1 MKIKFVSTLILCLIL
16 NTAAQNQMLA
26 TITDD
31 VSTAFATYHP
41 VDVQF
46 TPAIPV
52 YTVESDFSN
61 VENFSHF
68 QNDFNETQLE
78 LLRKNHFVVKLGNY
92 SQLYDVYNGATWDST
107 PVFVTTDAVLHTYH
121 ILYDK
126 ILAQIEEEKFC
137 TALNTLNDSLIT
149 RTDNLYHQVT
159 DSLSKEALRL
169 NLAFLWVDRLLLNEH
184 LLALWDIPD
193 YVSELV
199 AAELDIINKH
209 EGFEY
214 SPIFGNFSKL
224 DYSQFIPRGHYTK
237 SAKLISY
244 FKAMMWYGWTIFTMQ
259 QSLFGSLSERHTLQA
274 VLLTQ
279 MLYNNE
285 ATFNNWQSI
294 FEPTVF
300 FVGRA
305 DDPTINDYIEIGCEV
320 YGHSFGQLS
329 PESLADSTLLTTFMT
344 EAQKLPEPAIPNWI
358 YGTFYTY
365 KGFRFMGQ
373 RYIPDSHMFANL
385 IYPFVGSAANQRWMP
400 MGLDIMSILGS
411 DRAFAIA
418 DSVYKQTTYLNYTET
433 INAFNKDFSE
443 KAPEEWAQN
452 LYWNWLYSLMPL
464 LYQKSEGYPYFMQ
477 TLAWA
482 NKELMTALASW
493 AELRHD
499 TILYAKQ
506 SMSPCGIPPGPPRSY
521 VEPNPHLYA
530 RLQSLAAFTITGL
543 ENFGLL
549 SSDMKEKLQLF
560 ESLVDFLRKVSI
572 KELQNESL
580 STAEYENIFC
590 FGKVMEDLVSE
601 IKDPNNPWNKD
612 SDDMAVIADVHTDSN
627 TNTCLEEAVGYPLE
641 IYVIVNEGGV
651 LRITKGAIFSYY
663 EFTQPITAR
672 LTDEKWREMLQSG
685 EEPDLPVWLSKFMN
699 VSEKREYLLTE
710 SPDNL
715 YVKEFTA
722 IAERDPADQQ
732 SFKLEQNYPNPFNSS
747 TSFYYNLDKKEYIN
761 ISIYDLQG
769 RLVDQLYSGY
779 KNSGRHYIIWN
790 ADNISSG
797 VYFIRLSSSNLSLTR
812 KCLYLK

>member
-16 NTAAQNQMLA
+16 SAAAQNQMLA

-31 VSTAFATYHP
+31 VSTPFGIYHP

-46 TPAIPV
+46 TPAIPA

-61 VENFSHF
+61 VDNFDHF
-68 QNDFNETQLE
+68 SNDFNETQLE
-78 LLRKNHFVVKLGNY
+78 LLRKNHFVVKLGKY
-92 SQLYDVYNGATWDST
+92 SQLYDIYNDATWDST
-107 PVFVTTDAVLHTYH
+107 AVFVTTDAVLHTYH

-149 RTDNLYHQVT
+149 RTDSLYQQTT
-159 DSLSKEALRL
+159 DSLSKEALRR
-169 NLAFLWVDRLLLNEH
+169 NLAFLWVDKSLLNEH
-184 LLALWDIPD
+184 VLALWDIPD

-199 AAELDIINKH
+199 STELELINKH
-209 EGFEY
+209 EGFEV

-237 SAKLISY
+237 SAALTSY

-259 QSLFGSLSERHTLQA
+259 QSLFGSLSEMHTLQA

-285 ATFNNWQSI
+285 TNFNNWQSI

-305 DDPTINDYIEIGCEV
+305 DDPTIKDYINIGYEV
-320 YGHSFGQLS
+320 YGRSFGQLS
-329 PESLADSTLLTTFMT
+329 PEDLANATLLNAFMT
-344 EAQKLPEPAIPNWI
+344 EAQKLSEPAIPNWI
-358 YGTFYTY
+358 YGSFITY

-385 IYPFVGSAANQRWMP
+385 VLPSVGERLMP

-411 DRAFAIA
+411 DRAIAIA
-418 DSVYKQTTYLNYTET
+418 DSVYDQTKYANYTET
-433 INAFNKDFSE
+433 ISGFNQEFAAKDS
-443 KAPEEWAQN
+443 KEWAQN

-506 SMSPCGIPPGPPRSY
+506 SMTPCCIPPGPPRSY

-543 ENFGLL
+543 EKFDLL

-572 KELQNESL
+572 NELQNEPL
-580 STAEYENIFC
+580 TIAQYENIFC
-590 FGKVMEDLVSE
+590 FGKVMEDLMSE
-601 IKDPNNPWNKD
+601 IKDPSNPWDKNC
-612 SDDMAVIADVHTDSN
+612 DDIAVIADVHTDSN
-627 TNTCLEEAVGYPLE
+627 TDNCLEEAVGYPLE
-641 IYVIVNEGGV
+641 IYVIVKEGGV
-651 LRITKGAIFSYY
+651 LRMTKGAIFSYY
-663 EFTQPITAR
+663 EFTQPIADR
-672 LTDEKWREMLQSG
+672 LTDKKWREMVQTG
-685 EEPDLPVWLSKFMN
+685 KEPDLPVWLDKFMN
-699 VSEKREYLLTE
+699 VSEKREYLLTD

-715 YVKEFTA
+715 YGKEFTA
-722 IAERDPADQQ
+722 ITDPERADPQ
-732 SFKLEQNYPNPFNSS
+732 SFKLEQNYPNPFNPV
-747 TSFYYNLDKKEYIN
+747 TSIRYTINSQVQVNL
-761 ISIYDLQG
+761 SIYNSLGQKVAT
-769 RLVDQLYSGY
+769 LVCEKQAPGKYQVEWDATGF
-779 KNSGRHYIIWN
+779 
-790 ADNISSG
+790 ASG
-797 VYFIRLSSSNLSLTR
+797 VYIYTLKISRGFKQSR
-812 KCLYLK
+812 KLILLK